1 MIKVVKIGGNVVDNP
16 ELLREFL
23 KDFAAMPGMKVLV
36 HGGGVMASQMQK
48 AMGMTPVMIEG
59 RRVTDDDTLKVVTMV
74 YAGWCNKNI
83 TALLQSAGCNA
94 IGLCGADCNVIKA
107 QKRPPVSVE
116 LSDEVVSELSDK
128 VKIEAAD
135 NSNTKLVDYGYVGDV
150 KADSVNASFIYYLL
164 EKGIVPV
171 LCAINHDGEGN
182 LLNTNADTIA
192 SSVAIAMSG
201 YKYRSR
207 RDVCCRCEECTH
219 CCDDGRLTH
228 ETELIYCFEKNGV
241 LYDKDDDDSVI
252 PEIDKAKF
260 EELKTEGRVAD
271 GMIPKLS
278 NSFKAIDA
286 GVARVVIKHA
296 KNLLNDIGTT
306 LI

>member
-16 ELLREFL
+16 ELLKEFV

-59 RRVTDDDTLKVVTMV
+59 RRVTDEDTLKVVTMV

-83 TALLQSAGCNA
+83 TALLQAEGCNA

-107 QKRPPVSVE
+107 TRRAPVEVE
-116 LSDEVVSELSDK
+116 GRM
-128 VKIEAAD
+128 
-135 NSNTKLVDYGYVGDV
+135 VDYGFVGDV
-150 KADSVNASFIYYLL
+150 KPESVNASFIYYLL

-171 LCAINHDGEGN
+171 LNAINHDGNGN

-192 SSVAIAMSG
+192 SSVAIAMAG

-241 LYDKDDDDSVI
+241 LYDKENDDSVI
-252 PEIDKAKF
+252 NQIDKQKF
-260 EELKTEGRVAD
+260 TELKDEGRVAD
-271 GMIPKLS
+271 GMIPKLT
-278 NSFKAIDA
+278 NAFKAIDS

-296 KNLLNDIGTT
+296 RNLGNNIGTT

>member
-16 ELLREFL
+16 ELLKEFV
-23 KDFAAMPGMKVLV
+23 KDFAAMQGMKVLV

-48 AMGMTPVMIEG
+48 AMGMTPIMIEG
-59 RRVTDDDTLKVVTMV
+59 RRVTDEDTLKVVTMV

-83 TALLQSAGCNA
+83 TALLQGAGCNA

-107 QKRPPVSVE
+107 QKRHPVSVE
-116 LSDEVVSELSDK
+116 LSDESALELNDK
-128 VKIEAAD
+128 VKIMTTD
-135 NSNTKLVDYGYVGDV
+135 NPGIKLVDYGYVGDV
-150 KADSVNASFIYYLL
+150 KPDSVNASFIYYLL

-260 EELKTEGRVAD
+260 EKLKADGRVAD

-296 KNLLNDIGTT
+296 RNLLNDTGTT
-306 LI
+306 LV